1 MKLFAMV
8 TRLTF
13 CAIVG
18 ANVEAEY
25 AWFCRQYFLWRY
37 PPVFGVNLCNR
48 WTSPRIEEA
57 AGASTWSSRF
67 MISLVMRLTAHVQHT
82 WEMCLIATKNSL
94 LMILYINKTSR
105 CESWK
110 TTVKPDIETDS
121 SVCFHAGGWFSVN
134 YLSMLATMTAFN
146 VDPYN
151 GEVEIHESIS
161 STLLIS
167 NFWSF
172 LFIGMW
178 QPFWHSYICIPL
190 ACANA
195 KLLEL
200 LFNPC
205 QNWMFYLA
213 FLCVVQRWAFWL
225 KISLYEHFLK

>member
-67 MISLVMRLTAHVQHT
+67 MISLVMRLTAHVQRT

-110 TTVKPDIETDS
+110 TTVKTRHIETDS
-121 SVCFHAGGWFSVN
+121 SVCFHAGGWF
-134 YLSMLATMTAFN
+134 LRT
-146 VDPYN
+146 
-151 GEVEIHESIS
+151 
-161 STLLIS
+161 
-167 NFWSF
+167 
-172 LFIGMW
+172 
-178 QPFWHSYICIPL
+178 
-190 ACANA
+190 
-195 KLLEL
+195 
-200 LFNPC
+200 
-205 QNWMFYLA
+205 
-213 FLCVVQRWAFWL
+213 
-225 KISLYEHFLK
+225 ISLCWLLWQHLMWTHTMGSLKFMSQLVLCC